1 MSSGTLAVVNRCRC
15 AIAPPSLLLTVAEQG
30 DAETRDAA
38 LRTLLTSVA
47 LRSRRS
53 SFGPTLRRFGLSPAD
68 LDFLP
73 AQAPDTG
80 PENTVYDVAGG
91 EEQAL
96 PGRLVRGTTDPPTG
110 DAAVDEAFDGA
121 AATADFYRE
130 EFDRDSVDG
139 RGLDLVSS
147 VHFGQR
153 YDNAFWTGEQM
164 VYGDGGGGVFVPGG
178 LTRAIDVIAHELTHG
193 SRSSA
198 RGWSTGARAARS
210 TSRLRRLRHPR
221 QAPRRGHRRGVGVV
235 VDR

>member
-1 MSSGTLAVVNRCRC
+1 MSSGTLPVVTRCRC

-38 LRTLLTSVA
+38 LRTLLMSVA

-139 RGLDLVSS
+139 RGLTSS
-147 VHFGQR
+147 RPSTSGS
-153 YDNAFWTGEQM
+153 ATT
-164 VYGDGGGGVFVPGG
+164 
-178 LTRAIDVIAHELTHG
+178 TRSGPAT
-193 SRSSA
+193 R
-198 RGWSTGARAARS
+198 WSTATAGAGCSCRA
-210 TSRLRRLRHPR
+210 
-221 QAPRRGHRRGVGVV
+221 G
-235 VDR
+235 

>member
-1 MSSGTLAVVNRCRC
+1 VSSGTLTVVNRCRC
-15 AIAPPSLLLTVAEQG
+15 TIAPPSLLLTVAEQG

-47 LRSRRS
+47 LRARRS

-73 AQAPDTG
+73 AQVPDTG

-96 PGRLVRGTTDPPTG
+96 SGRLVRGTTDPPTG

-130 EFDRDSVDG
+130 EFDRDSVDD

-153 YDNAFWTGEQM
+153 YDCEHPVVAA
-164 VYGDGGGGVFVPGG
+164 VRG
-178 LTRAIDVIAHELTHG
+178 LTLVMTGPAGAFALTC
-193 SRSSA
+193 RL
-198 RGWSTGARAARS
+198 RAAA
-210 TSRLRRLRHPR
+210 TSCPL
-221 QAPRRGHRRGVGVV
+221 AGWAVTS
-235 VDR
+235 